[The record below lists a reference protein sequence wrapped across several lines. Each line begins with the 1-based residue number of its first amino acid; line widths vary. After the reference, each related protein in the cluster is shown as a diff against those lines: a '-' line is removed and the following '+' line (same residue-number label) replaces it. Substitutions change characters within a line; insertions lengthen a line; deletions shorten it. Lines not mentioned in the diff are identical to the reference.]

1 MSLRAIAM
9 LGVVALFAAAAGAY
23 FSLAKSR
30 DAANTLFTRGA
41 TPKPLP
47 QLVFEDIAGKRHS
60 IADFK
65 GKVVLLNLWAT
76 WCAPC
81 REEMP
86 ALDRLQAQL
95 GGPRFEVVAV
105 SVDQQAP
112 ALARKFLDEAGV
124 KSLALY
130 VDPTGQA
137 SFKLNA
143 VGLPATLLIDRE
155 GREIG
160 RRLGAVKWDSPQI
173 VDTLRGRIDEENRH

>member
-1 MSLRAIAM
+1 MSRRAIAI
-9 LGVVALFAAAAGAY
+9 LGIAGLLAAAAGVY
-23 FSLAKSR
+23 FSLAKSP
-30 DAANTLFTRGA
+30 DPASALFPGGTSA
-41 TPKPLP
+41 KPLP
-47 QLVFEDIAGKRHS
+47 KLIFEDMAGKQHS
-60 IADFK
+60 LADFK
-65 GKVVLLNLWAT
+65 GKLVLLNLWAT

-86 ALDRLQAQL
+86 ALDRLEAQL
-95 GGPRFEVVAV
+95 GGSRFQVVAV

-160 RRLGAVKWDSPQI
+160 RRLGAVKWDSPQ
-173 VDTLRGRIDEENRH
+173 VLETLRHRIEEEDRH